1 MDLFLEEVGEFGS
14 YQVRNFILLS
24 LPTVVVAMQKLAW
37 VFLAAKMNHRC
48 KLPWENASSPYDLQ
62 DDELDL
68 YYPKDVNSDNGYSQ
82 CKLYSIVYEE
92 DPFNSTSDV
101 KACEEFIYDTSEYE
115 TSAVIDYNM
124 VCNRA
129 WIRAM
134 VQSFFMVGMLVGS
147 YAFGD
152 FSDRVGR
159 KPVFLSAI
167 SFLLVVGIGQVVVLN
182 IVFFTILRFVLGA
195 TLQGIFLIA
204 YVIMME
210 MVGKTKRVVVG
221 ILAHAFYSI
230 AFFTGALIAYLVTS
244 WRWLQVAYT
253 LPVIIF
259 IPYYWLISESA
270 RWLSAKGRSTEAKSV
285 LIKVARANH
294 KQVSECSLEN
304 AIKIP
309 EGKSNGNF
317 FDLFRYQ
324 SLRTKTLIFFL
335 GWMVNSGVY
344 YGLSLN
350 TSDLGGNDYINFM
363 ISGAVEIPGLLFAC
377 FIIEKVGRKM
387 PLCALMSVGGIA
399 LLIGILLRKGSI
411 ALTVLAMIGKM
422 CITGSY
428 AIIYTFTTE
437 SFPTVVRNVAL
448 GSSSMVARVGGA
460 LAPYINLLG
469 THWPPLPFLIFG
481 LSSLASGMLCL
492 ILDETKGNPMPDL
505 IQEKIHQPEEV
516 KLVKE
521 EKSNGTNVS

>member
-1 MDLFLEEVGEFGS
+1 DNDLFWKRLENLEATKYG
-14 YQVRNFILLS
+14 NFILLS

-37 VFLAAKMNHRC
+37 VFLAAKMNH
-48 KLPWENASSPYDLQ
+48 
-62 DDELDL
+62 
-68 YYPKDVNSDNGYSQ
+68 SDNGYSQ

-129 WIRAM
+129 WMRAM

-152 FSDRVGR
+152 FSDR
-159 KPVFLSAI
+159 
-167 SFLLVVGIGQVVVLN
+167 
-182 IVFFTILRFVLGA
+182 
-195 TLQGIFLIA
+195 
-204 YVIMME
+204 
-210 MVGKTKRVVVG
+210 
-221 ILAHAFYSI
+221 
-230 AFFTGALIAYLVTS
+230 
-244 WRWLQVAYT
+244 
-253 LPVIIF
+253 
-259 IPYYWLISESA
+259 LISESA

-294 KQVSECSLEN
+294 KQFEDKDVDILSWLV
-304 AIKIP
+304 
-309 EGKSNGNF
+309 
-317 FDLFRYQ
+317 R
-324 SLRTKTLIFFL
+324 
-335 GWMVNSGVY
+335 MVNSGVY

-411 ALTVLAMIGKM
+411 ALTVLAMIG
-422 CITGSY
+422 
-428 AIIYTFTTE
+428 
-437 SFPTVVRNVAL
+437 
-448 GSSSMVARVGGA
+448 
-460 LAPYINLLG
+460 
-469 THWPPLPFLIFG
+469 
-481 LSSLASGMLCL
+481 MLCL

-505 IQEKIHQPEEV
+505 IQEKIHQPE
-516 KLVKE
+516 
-521 EKSNGTNVS
+521 